1 MKPETKLAR
10 VLGAISAADQRT
22 ESTAAGIF
30 AIITNAKVTTARGWD
45 KLVRAAY
52 AANGWNTR
60 AGRPAAGDAPK
71 KSAVPN
77 TVRTYVTIVRQ
88 ALRSHMRLSKYRTF
102 TALRN
107 ALEAKQGRS
116 RGGRR
121 SGGAQILRLP
131 APIAAS
137 FAGVEIQKE
146 SPNGALFHDLGVV
159 YAKLPEAH
167 RSLLGRQLNQ
177 LLTKY
182 GALVPGALGKELR
195 KAA

>member
-30 AIITNAKVTTARGWD
+30 AIITNAKVTTTRGWD
-45 KLVRAAY
+45 KLARAAY

-60 AGRPAAGDAPK
+60 AGRPANGDAK
-71 KSAVPN
+71 KSAVPS

-88 ALRSHMRLSKYRTF
+88 ALRSRMRLSKYRTF

-107 ALEAKQGRS
+107 ALEKKQGRS

-121 SGGAQILRLP
+121 YGGAQILRLP
-131 APIAAS
+131 APVAAS
-137 FAGVEIQKE
+137 FTGVEIQKPA
-146 SPNGALFHDLGVV
+146 PNGALFHDLGIV
-159 YAKLPEAH
+159 YAKLPEEP
-167 RSLLGRQLNQ
+167 RTLLGRQLNQ
-177 LLTKY
+177 LLAKY
-182 GALVPGALGKELR
+182 GAMIPGALGKELR